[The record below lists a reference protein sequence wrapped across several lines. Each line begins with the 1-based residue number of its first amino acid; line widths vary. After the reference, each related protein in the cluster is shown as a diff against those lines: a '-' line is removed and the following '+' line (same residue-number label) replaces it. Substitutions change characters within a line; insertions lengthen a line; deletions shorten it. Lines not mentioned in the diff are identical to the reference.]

1 MTSRWGSLLLWSP
14 RVLGILVCLF
24 LSMFALDAFE
34 GRKTFLQGLGDF
46 LIHVS
51 PMLILLGS
59 VALSWR
65 WKWIGG
71 VVFTVLALAYAYFA
85 GILRHH
91 PEWIPPIAGPLLLVG
106 VLFLLSWIRR
116 DKARSTS

>member
-1 MTSRWGSLLLWSP
+1 MTSRRGSLLLWSP

-34 GRKTFLQGLGDF
+34 DGKTFLQGLGNF
-46 LIHVS
+46 LIRVS
-51 PMLILLGS
+51 PMLLLLGI

-71 VVFTVLALAYAYFA
+71 VVFTVLSLAYAYYA

-91 PEWIPPIAGPLLLVG
+91 PDWILPIAGPLFLVG
-106 VLFLLSWIRR
+106 VLFLLSWMRR
-116 DKARSTS
+116 DKAQSPP